1 MTVDRRRVTYQR
13 QASADVRGAYLWY
26 EEQRAGLGEEFLRAL
41 KAAEDFVAAFP
52 LSCSVVHRDTR
63 RALLKRFPYGLYFRL
78 IDDEIVVVACYHGR
92 RHPEGWKR
100 RR

>member
-1 MTVDRRRVTYQR
+1 M
-13 QASADVRGAYLWY
+13 RGAYLWY
-26 EEQRAGLGEEFLRAL
+26 EEQRPGLGEEFLHAL

-78 IDDEIVVVACYHGR
+78 VDDEIVVVACYHGR